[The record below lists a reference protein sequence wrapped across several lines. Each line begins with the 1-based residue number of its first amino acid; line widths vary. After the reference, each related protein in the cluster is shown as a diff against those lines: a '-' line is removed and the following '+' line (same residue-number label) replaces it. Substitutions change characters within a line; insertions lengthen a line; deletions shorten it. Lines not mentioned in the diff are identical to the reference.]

1 MRSGNMSPINDQIL
15 DHLESAIPE
24 LARAATNKAYWDAL
38 ASGSSVL
45 ICEDKSIYEVF
56 PDGSRKF
63 VRPVRQH
70 SANLEAR
77 NHE

>member
-1 MRSGNMSPINDQIL
+1 MSPISEQVL
-15 DHLESAIPE
+15 DHLETAIPE
-24 LARAATNKAYWDAL
+24 LARAATNHAFWQAL

-63 VRPVRQH
+63 VRPVRQRPIDR
-70 SANLEAR
+70 EAR